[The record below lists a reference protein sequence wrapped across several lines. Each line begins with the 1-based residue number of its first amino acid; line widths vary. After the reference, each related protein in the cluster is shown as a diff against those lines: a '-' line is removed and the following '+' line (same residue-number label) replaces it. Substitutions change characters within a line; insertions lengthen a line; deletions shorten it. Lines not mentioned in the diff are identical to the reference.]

1 MAHRVVVTT
10 TQASPHR
17 GVVVWRLSV
26 CLCRPLTLWM
36 HLRVFLFRAGPSFL
50 TYLSR
55 EAETAVCTLSL
66 RQVLHAGQWVGE
78 GTLLLQKNII
88 SKRWPDAGTGN
99 LLGFGEKCAL
109 LSTVP
114 I

>member
-1 MAHRVVVTT
+1 
-10 TQASPHR
+10 
-17 GVVVWRLSV
+17 
-26 CLCRPLTLWM
+26 M

-66 RQVLHAGQWVGE
+66 RQVLRDSGLARGLYFCRKILLVKDGQMLE
-78 GTLLLQKNII
+78 
-88 SKRWPDAGTGN
+88 SGN

-109 LSTVP
+109 MSTVP